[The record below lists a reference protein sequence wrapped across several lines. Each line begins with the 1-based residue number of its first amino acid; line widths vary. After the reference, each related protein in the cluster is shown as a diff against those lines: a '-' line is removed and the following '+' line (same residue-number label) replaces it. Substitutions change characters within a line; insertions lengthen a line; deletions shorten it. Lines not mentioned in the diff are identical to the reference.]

1 MSDYRILTGVVTSPT
16 ILKHTYVP
24 QLDETVVT
32 GKISLTSQSS
42 ALEFPTTE
50 SQYESEAWIWYG
62 THTTP
67 FPARLTHTFLPDQP
81 LTEKHIDVD
90 PQLESFEELLAA
102 TELEQDT
109 FLSFG
114 SGVQIIVAIIF
125 LVVFLL
131 SFFVNASL
139 LIFVWMEKSETAS
152 LRSAFKWINL
162 SQIMAD
168 ILTSLV
174 MIHLLIWL
182 LVKDNL
188 TPVFPCQ
195 LITLALSMSVLISMI
210 SHLVMMTIQFAITK
224 TALKEFIL
232 AKLLTICKM
241 YILLSWIFAFVL
253 AAVLAFLEHFQH
265 SEKAFCNLNLI
276 SRIIFP
282 FIVIYFISLTSTFS
296 PMLIISFTSC
306 RADFKVYP
314 GDENS
319 DDNDSE
325 NEDQIEKNKVKKLL
339 KTIKGKVFG
348 KTRSPGEKCPQC
360 NIPISLIE
368 LPCEHTPNPMDNEVD
383 NDTNKVKFSFPNL
396 LSSLQFFAMGI
407 PLSPNVNIEPPTNP
421 EIQTT
426 PYSQPVI
433 SIISKEDRI
442 SQFNSRSSA
451 EPSLNMKSSL
461 TDSLEQHYSHN
472 KVFEG
477 NAEKNLEE
485 IKVDEHSLKII
496 DEHNGEILDGV
507 VSNQNIVW
515 VAPVEKRP
523 ENSQE
528 FQGKIFDLIFKS
540 KTVVDKSKTLKRS
553 KSLKQVHFE
562 DPEIFY
568 KMTNRRGKSASITR
582 AGSFLE
588 TKTNNDPNSEVISE
602 RKKKVFQRRYMKNTF
617 LDEVDKIER
626 APSTNSSRTLDMS
639 PSGWWCSS
647 FENEAETEKKDC
659 SKTPDSFLILI
670 MAKQYLMV
678 CPMFFLLTYLPT
690 TVFTIIYCSTSDPM
704 FGHPYGSSIAVL
716 AILSTAFLNPLM
728 SVLKYLVIRRD
739 FQAYLLSTAFLC
751 AHPQHREIIV

>member
-1 MSDYRILTGVVTSPT
+1 MSDYRILTGVVTTPT

-24 QLDETVVT
+24 ELDETVVT
-32 GKISLTSQSS
+32 GKISWTSQNS
-42 ALEFPTTE
+42 ALVFPTTV

-90 PQLESFEELLAA
+90 PQLEIFEELIVA

-114 SGVQIIVAIIF
+114 SGVEIIVAIIF
-125 LVVFLL
+125 LVVFSL
-131 SFFVNASL
+131 SFCVNVSL
-139 LIFVWMEKSETAS
+139 LIFVWMEKSEATS

-174 MIHLLIWL
+174 VIHLLIWL

-188 TPVFPCQ
+188 TPVFPCL

-224 TALKEFIL
+224 TALKEFII
-232 AKLLTICKM
+232 AKLMTICKM
-241 YILLSWIFAFVL
+241 YILLSWIFAFIL
-253 AAVLAFLEHFQH
+253 AAALAFLEHFQH

-282 FIVIYFISLTSTFS
+282 FIVIYFISLASTFS
-296 PMLIISFTSC
+296 PMLIISLTSC

-325 NEDQIEKNKVKKLL
+325 SEDQIKKNKVKKLL

-368 LPCEHTPNPMDNEVD
+368 LPCEHTPNPTDNEVD
-383 NDTNKVKFSFPNL
+383 KDTKVKFSFPNL
-396 LSSLQFFAMGI
+396 LSSLQFIAMGI
-407 PLSPNVNIEPPTNP
+407 PLSPNVNIEPTTNP
-421 EIQTT
+421 KIQTT
-426 PYSQPVI
+426 PYSQPVK
-433 SIISKEDRI
+433 SKEDRI
-442 SQFNSRSSA
+442 SQFNSLSSG
-451 EPSLNMKSSL
+451 EPSPNNMKCFL
-461 TDSLEQHYSHN
+461 TDSLEQHYIHN

-477 NAEKNLEE
+477 NVERSMEE
-485 IKVDEHSLKII
+485 IGIDEHSLKII
-496 DEHNGEILDGV
+496 DEYNGEILDGV

-515 VAPVEKRP
+515 VAPGEKRP

-528 FQGKIFDLIFKS
+528 FQGKLFDLIFKS
-540 KTVVDKSKTLKRS
+540 KTVADKSKTLERS

-562 DPEIFY
+562 DPEKIE

-582 AGSFLE
+582 TGSFLE
-588 TKTNNDPNSEVISE
+588 TKANNDPNSEVLRE
-602 RKKKVFQRRYMKNTF
+602 RKKKGFQRRYMKNTF

-626 APSTNSSRTLDMS
+626 APSTNSSRTLDIS

-647 FENEAETEKKDC
+647 LENEAETEKKDC
-659 SKTPDSFLILI
+659 SKTPDSFQILI

-678 CPMFFLLTYLPT
+678 GPMFFLLTYLPT
-690 TVFTIIYCSTSDPM
+690 TVFTIIYCSTSDLV

-716 AILSTAFLNPLM
+716 AILSTAFLNPFM

-751 AHPQHREIIV
+751 LHPQHREIIV